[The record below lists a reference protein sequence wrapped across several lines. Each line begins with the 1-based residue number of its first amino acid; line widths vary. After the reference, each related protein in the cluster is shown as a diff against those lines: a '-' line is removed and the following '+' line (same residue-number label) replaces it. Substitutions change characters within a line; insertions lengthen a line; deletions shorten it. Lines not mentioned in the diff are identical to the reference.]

1 MVGSHEIGETWEEER
16 RHGFVFPLPT
26 GPLHGERSLARQAAI
41 GLNRLAGSKYNSVSQ
56 HLHRPATAVQ
66 QLAFDNIDVAIA
78 EAGDC
83 PEHLNGRG
91 ALLDMMKS
99 HPTYGEPSTL
109 APFVHE
115 KLKILQSLGRPKNLR
130 DLVPPQVMPLLQ
142 RRSTHIEMTPAEVDK
157 RLKEDPSACPPRPY
171 WDPVLKNSKAI
182 RTKLLIDLWRVGVI
196 SFRTSIKASVGL
208 FFVKKKT
215 PEFIRMVVDCRIS
228 NIHHRSPPVTRLGSG
243 SGFIDFDLS
252 PEMLGRKFGGDA
264 SQVGWGS
271 EMDVS
276 DCFYQFSMPE
286 MSKWFGIDDPR
297 PFKEWQLHGV
307 NFNTVFDEDLNQE
320 VHINSDTVLYP
331 VIGVMPMGWS
341 WALWFA
347 NETVAAIANGSTI
360 NPPAEIREK
369 MRVPQLWET
378 ETVTSTYV
386 DNVAVFGAKQSDVA
400 LRIQQLSEA
409 FAKHDIP
416 VVWTYPE
423 PTRCIET
430 VGVIL
435 DFEKKVVRNKPNRL
449 WKIFKAGHELCRRS
463 KVRAE
468 VVEVWLGHATSA
480 MRLAPF
486 LLSCF
491 SLIYRFVR
499 LYRGSRVKLW
509 PAVRAEIMQASSLIW
524 FGRAELGGHYIR
536 AVDMGDSSNIGYAM
550 TSRFVEPCLI
560 HDAMSVKERWRFVPL
575 PEDFKQAVLFFN
587 SDEDSKSEEE
597 NSKHIGA
604 FVRSGVGM
612 DTEYGRFLQQALK
625 EGSWLRTSPILS
637 QFRARKSKRDDVEV
651 PQLVKPISS
660 DILVEGSFRTL
671 WMKKWRNQDE
681 SINLKEARVCLSSL
695 KRAGRVASQV
705 GARKLTLCDNLSAVL
720 AFEKGRSS
728 SGAINRVCKTAAAIQ
743 AATQI
748 RWRVRHVE
756 TKRNQAD
763 GPSRGV
769 RNRSPWLYQSD
780 VQLMQESTLTDS
792 FETCLSHSFPG
803 VSEHLMQHGEHK
815 GDSVSSSVHLRSSS
829 AQNRCCGDQY
839 RKVLFL
845 QFLVPPPGLDI
856 NGNLRHSTCLPTMAS
871 ERKVHG
877 AVDDH
882 GHAKMNG
889 ARKKKRG
896 QKLLG
901 CWELF
906 CGDGNLTKSLR
917 NAGLKCIDGFDI
929 LISKDFDATLSH
941 VQRAIFKIIR
951 TGDIRYLHMGTPCT
965 VFSRARRSITNF
977 LKARKKEMIGCEL
990 AFFSAELAIYCHNN
1004 KIYWSIEN
1012 PRSSRLWEFPA
1023 ILGIMSLDGVH
1034 CVDFPMCAYNQRFK
1048 KPTRILT
1055 NNPALVELH
1064 RECVHHRHPE
1074 ILKGRVFHPD
1084 KGWVNRTSLA
1094 GSYPDELCRHWAQC
1108 VKTSLLGLDAQK
1120 KPETSCAWPS
1130 LQSVR
1135 STIDI
1140 EKSKGQSI
1148 VECPITSK
1156 IPNLLDEIVFGQHS
1170 TAEAQRRRKRRQER
1184 KN

>member
-1 MVGSHEIGETWEEER
+1 MTDSELCGAFPGMDFGHNIGETLEEER
-16 RHGFVFPLPT
+16 RHGFVFPLPI
-26 GPLHGERSLARQAAI
+26 GPLHGERSLAGQAAI

-66 QLAFDNIDVAIA
+66 QLAFDTIDKVIA
-78 EAGDC
+78 EAGEC

-157 RLKEDPSACPPRPY
+157 RLKEDPSACPPKPY
-171 WDPVLKNSKAI
+171 WDPILKNSKSV
-182 RTKLLIDLWRVGVI
+182 RTKLLVDLWKVGVV

-215 PEFIRMVVDCRIS
+215 PEYIRMVVDCRIS
-228 NIHHRSPPVTRLGSG
+228 NVHHRSPPVTRLGSG

-252 PEMLGRKFGGDA
+252 PEMLGRHCGEQCNDI
-264 SQVGWGS
+264 GWGS

-286 MSKWFGIDDPR
+286 FGIDDPR
-297 PFKEWQLHGV
+297 QCREWLKSGV
-307 NFNTVFDEDLNQE
+307 RLESVFDEDLNQD
-320 VHINSDTVLYP
+320 VPVGPDTILYP

-347 NETVAAIANGSTI
+347 NETVAAIANGSSLQ
-360 NPPAEIREK
+360 PPAEIREK

-378 ETVTSTYV
+378 PTVTSTYV
-386 DNVAVFGAKQSDVA
+386 DNVAVFGAKRSDVET
-400 LRIQQLSEA
+400 RIQQLSDA
-409 FAKHDIP
+409 FSKHDIP

-423 PTRCIET
+423 PTRCVET

-435 DFEKKVVRNKPNRL
+435 DFERKVVRNKPLRL

-463 KVRAE
+463 RVRAE
-468 VVEVWLGHATSA
+468 SVEVWLGHATSA

-491 SLIYRFVR
+491 SVIYRFVR
-499 LYRGSRVKLW
+499 IYRGSRVKLW
-509 PAVRAEIMQASSLIW
+509 PAVRAEIMQASALIW
-524 FGRAELGGHYIR
+524 FSRAELGGHFIR
-536 AVDMGDSSNIGYAM
+536 AVDMGDSSNTGYAM
-550 TSRFVEPCLI
+550 TSRHVEPHLI
-560 HDAMSVKERWRFVPL
+560 HDAMSIRERWRFVPL
-575 PEDFKQAVLFFN
+575 PEDFKQAVIFFN
-587 SDEDSKSEEE
+587 NEDDSETGDARE
-597 NSKHIGA
+597 KHTSA

-612 DTEYGRFLQQALK
+612 DTEYGRFLQQALR

-637 QFRARKSKRDDVEV
+637 QFRARKSKWEDVEV

-728 SGAINRVCKTAAAIQ
+728 SMAINRVCKTAAAIQ

-763 GPSRGV
+763 GPSRGF
-769 RNRSPWLYQSD
+769 RNRNPSVNIDVSQSPGGDLFTGNSVASSFHIASSQSSYR
-780 VQLMQESTLTDS
+780 ERGG
-792 FETCLSHSFPG
+792 H
-803 VSEHLMQHGEHK
+803 
-815 GDSVSSSVHLRSSS
+815 
-829 AQNRCCGDQY
+829 N
-839 RKVLFL
+839 RKVIFL

-856 NGNLRHSTCLPTMAS
+856 SGRHCQCTCLPTMAS
-871 ERKVHG
+871 ERKVHSATDG
-877 AVDDH
+877 H
-882 GHAKMNG
+882 GHAKTNG
-889 ARKKKRG
+889 TSKKKRG

-906 CGDGNLTKSLR
+906 CGDGNLTKALR
-917 NAGLKCIDGFDI
+917 KAGLRCIDGFDL
-929 LISKDFDATLSH
+929 LISKDLDATLSH
-941 VQRAIFKIIR
+941 VQRAIFKIVR
-951 TGDIRYLHMGTPCT
+951 TWHIGYLHMGTPCT
-965 VFSRARRSITNF
+965 VFSRARRNITNHV
-977 LKARKKEMIGCEL
+977 KSRKKELVGCEL
-990 AFFSAELAIYCHNN
+990 AFLSAELAIFCHHNG
-1004 KIYWSIEN
+1004 IFWSIEN

-1023 ILGIMSLDGVH
+1023 ILNVMSLQGVH
-1034 CVDFPMCAYNQRFK
+1034 CVDFPMCAYKQNFK

-1055 NNPALVELH
+1055 NCPELLELH

-1074 ILKGRVFHPD
+1074 ILKGRVFDPI
-1084 KGWVNRTSLA
+1084 KGWINRTSLA
-1094 GSYPDELCRHWAQC
+1094 GSYPPELCRQWAQC
-1108 VKTSLLGLDAQK
+1108 VKASLLGLHAQK
-1120 KPETSCAWPS
+1120 KPETSCPWSS
-1130 LQSVR
+1130 LESVR
-1135 STIDI
+1135 STIDC
-1140 EKSKGQSI
+1140 EKSKSPSI

-1156 IPNLLDEIVFGQHS
+1156 IPGLLDEVVFGQHS
-1170 TAEAQRRRKRRQER
+1170 IAEAQRRRKKRQQR
-1184 KN
+1184 KIQC

>member
-1 MVGSHEIGETWEEER
+1 MVVRHSFGETLEEER
-16 RHGFVFPLPT
+16 RHGFVFPLPME
-26 GPLHGERSLARQAAI
+26 PLHGERSLARQAAI

-66 QLAFDNIDVAIA
+66 QLAFDNIDRVIG
-78 EAGDC
+78 EAGEC

-157 RLKEDPSACPPRPY
+157 RLKDDPSACPPRPY
-171 WDPVLKNSKAI
+171 WDPVLKNSKAV
-182 RTKLLIDLWRVGVI
+182 RTKLLVDLWKVGVV

-215 PEFIRMVVDCRIS
+215 PEYIRMVVDCRIS

-252 PEMLGRKFGGDA
+252 PEMLGQHFEEQCDEI
-264 SQVGWGS
+264 GWGS

-297 PFKEWQLHGV
+297 QCKEWRQNGV
-307 NFNTVFDEDLNQE
+307 NLESVFDEDLNQE
-320 VHINSDTVLYP
+320 VPVNPDTILYP

-360 NPPAEIREK
+360 HPPSEIREK

-378 ETVTSTYV
+378 STVTSTYV
-386 DNVAVFGAKQSDVA
+386 DNVAVFGAKRSDVET
-400 LRIQQLSEA
+400 RIRQLSDA

-423 PTRCIET
+423 PTRCVET

-435 DFEKKVVRNKPNRL
+435 DFERKVVRNKPMRL
-449 WKIFKAGHELCRRS
+449 WKIFKAGQELCRRS

-468 VVEVWLGHATSA
+468 SVEVWLGHATSA

-491 SLIYRFVR
+491 SVIYRFVR
-499 LYRGSRVKLW
+499 IYRGSRVKLW

-524 FGRAELGGHYIR
+524 FSRAELGGHYIR
-536 AVDMGDSSNIGYAM
+536 AVDMGDSSNAGYAM
-550 TSRFVEPCLI
+550 TSRSVEPRLI
-560 HDAMSVKERWRFVPL
+560 HDAMSIKERWRFVPL

-587 SDEDSKSEEE
+587 KDEDINDEEDRE
-597 NSKHIGA
+597 KHTGA

-637 QFRARKSKRDDVEV
+637 QFRARKSKREDVEV

-671 WMKKWRNQDE
+671 WMRKWRNQEE

-728 SGAINRVCKTAAAIQ
+728 SMAINRVCKTAAAIQ

-763 GPSRGV
+763 GPSRGIMN
-769 RNRSPWLYQSD
+769 RNPW
-780 VQLMQESTLTDS
+780 MK
-792 FETCLSHSFPG
+792 FEKPQ
-803 VSEHLMQHGEHK
+803 VV
-815 GDSVSSSVHLRSSS
+815 GDDLFTGNSVSSTFHIGSSQTS
-829 AQNRCCGDQY
+829 YRACGEHE
-839 RKVLFL
+839 RKALFL

-856 NGNLRHSTCLPTMAS
+856 SGNHCQCTCPPTVAS
-871 ERKVHG
+871 ERKVHS
-877 AVDDH
+877 ATDDH
-882 GHAKMNG
+882 GHAKTNG
-889 ARKKKRG
+889 TQKKKRG
-896 QKLLG
+896 RKLLG

-906 CGDGNLTKSLR
+906 CGDGNLTKALR
-917 NAGLKCIDGFDI
+917 KAGLRCIDGFDI
-929 LISKDFDATLSH
+929 LRSKDFDATLSH
-941 VQRAIFKIIR
+941 VPRAIFKIVRSGHI
-951 TGDIRYLHMGTPCT
+951 GYLHMGTPCT
-965 VFSRARRSITNF
+965 VFSRARRNITN
-977 LKARKKEMIGCEL
+977 LRKARKKEIVGCEL
-990 AFFSAELAIYCHNN
+990 AFLSAELAIFCHNN
-1004 KIYWSIEN
+1004 DIFWSIEN
-1012 PRSSRLWEFPA
+1012 PRTSRLWEFPA
-1023 ILGIMSLDGVH
+1023 ILGIMSLQGVL
-1034 CVDFPMCAYNQRFK
+1034 CVDFPMCAYKQNFK

-1055 NNPALVELH
+1055 NNPALLELR

-1074 ILKGRVFHPD
+1074 VLKGRVFHPI
-1084 KGWVNRTSLA
+1084 KGWINRTCLA
-1094 GSYPDELCRHWAQC
+1094 GSYPPDLCRQWAQY
-1108 VKTSLLGLDAQK
+1108 VIKASLLSLDAQK
-1120 KPETSCAWPS
+1120 EPETSCAWTS
-1130 LQSVR
+1130 LESIG
-1135 STIDI
+1135 SSIHF
-1140 EKSKGQSI
+1140 EKSKSRSI

-1156 IPNLLDEIVFGQHS
+1156 IPGPLDEIVFGQHS
-1170 TAEAQRRRKRRQER
+1170 VAEAERRRRKRHQKKDQSHQKER
-1184 KN
+1184 YHSKVSGQDS